1 MIRLLCIANMLLLV
15 AGQVLFKL
23 GATGHNLKNIKDV
36 VLLLFTPFIF
46 SALVLYALTT
56 CLWVYILNKAD
67 LSLAYPYQALAFP
80 IVTVISILLFHEY
93 VPVYRWIGL
102 FMICAGVFVATR

>member
-1 MIRLLCIANMLLLV
+1 MIRVLCVANMLLLV
-15 AGQVLFKL
+15 VGQVLFKL
-23 GATGHNLKNIKDV
+23 GATGHSLKNMKDI

-56 CLWVYILNKAD
+56 CLWIYILNKAD

-80 IVTVISILLFHEY
+80 IVTVISILLFHEC
-93 VPVYRWIGL
+93 VPGYRWIGL
-102 FMICAGVFVATR
+102 FLICAGVWVATR